1 MFFIFSFA
9 LIPSFNRVK
18 GTFET
23 RGSKLELVL
32 FSLLNYELI
41 YLSNTVRRVVLKSGL
56 CGKKAWNVGES
67 NDKKE
72 NTKKQT

>member
-1 MFFIFSFA
+1 MFPVHGISSVVLVSCVDYLSFA

-23 RGSKLELVL
+23 RGSKLELVF

-56 CGKKAWNVGES
+56 CGKKA
-67 NDKKE
+67 
-72 NTKKQT
+72 